1 MPSLMDETMMT
12 GNAGAFTFSGVRIE
26 KLGAT
31 EYTLVTIAI
40 DVTGSTSPFA
50 ADLRASLITAV
61 EACRKS
67 PRAENL
73 LIRVITFSSSLPGGV
88 DEVHGF
94 KPLADIDALDY
105 PQFQPGGCTPLFDA
119 VYAATSAREAYGKQL
134 SDNDYG
140 VNAID
145 FYITDGD
152 DNVSRATPAMIAA
165 ENQKAVTGETL
176 ESVVSV
182 LIGINASMYTKEL
195 TRFQTEAG
203 ISQYIDAGDATP
215 GKLAKLAAFVSRS
228 VSSQAQA
235 LGSGGPSQNIDAT
248 F

>member
-40 DVTGSTSPFA
+40 DVTGSTMGFSTQ
-50 ADLRASLITAV
+50 LRTALVTAV

-73 LIRVITFSSSLPGGV
+73 LIRVITFSSTLPGGV
-88 DEVHGF
+88 EEIHGF
-94 KPLADIDALDY
+94 KPLADIDTKDY
-105 PQFQPGGCTPLFDA
+105 PQFQPGGATPLYDVVYSA
-119 VYAATSAREAYGKQL
+119 VLVRDVYGKTL
-134 SDNDYG
+134 VDGDFLA
-140 VNAID
+140 NAID
-145 FYITDGD
+145 FYVTDGD

-182 LIGINASMYTKEL
+182 LIGVNAAAYTREL

-203 ISQYIDAGDATP
+203 ITQYVDAGDATP
-215 GKLAKLAAFVSRS
+215 GKLAKLAAFVSKS